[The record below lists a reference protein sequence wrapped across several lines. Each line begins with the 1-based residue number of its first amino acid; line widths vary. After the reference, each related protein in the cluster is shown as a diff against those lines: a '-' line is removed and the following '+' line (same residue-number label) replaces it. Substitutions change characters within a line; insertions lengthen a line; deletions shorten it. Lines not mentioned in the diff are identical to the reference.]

1 MNPEREAIRKA
12 DADQRLKQNAEDYHN
27 ELAGNEVGRIQR
39 FGFDRVRKEA
49 AIKEER
55 RKSSLEQMMLNEAYR
70 AAWMDAM
77 DAVNK
82 ADNALYEA
90 LVDASNDLS
99 LAQNSHNDLLD
110 NTATTAD
117 GTKVFRDKDGHVY
130 NEKGERL
137 PDDVAATIIWPDDAP
152 TWEEYSESSDK
163 LKTAKGRYRDINAK
177 SDRLAEIREELND
190 KDNPLSID
198 EIEDR
203 GREAEAI
210 HQKINSPMDNSVEL
224 SRSSEPVVVPDL
236 NLAF

>member
-27 ELAGNEVGRIQR
+27 ELAGNDVGRIQR

-55 RKSSLEQMMLNEAYR
+55 RKSAFEQMMLSEAYR

-77 DAVNK
+77 NAVNK
-82 ADNALYEA
+82 AENALYEA

-99 LAQNSHNDLLD
+99 LVQNIHKDLMD
-110 NTATTAD
+110 NAATTAD
-117 GTKVFRDKDGHVY
+117 GTKVFRDKDGHAY

-137 PDDVAATIIWPDDAP
+137 SADIAATIIWPDDAP

-163 LKTAKGRYRDINAK
+163 LRTAKGRYKDINAK

-190 KDNPLSID
+190 KDNPLSLD

-203 GREAEAI
+203 EQEALDIRSSVDQSVRHE
-210 HQKINSPMDNSVEL
+210 VEL
-224 SRSSEPVVVPDL
+224 KQAQQPAVAPDL
-236 NLAF
+236 NLTF